1 MGEGSRFTICAP
13 KIIHEIIDGEVV
25 IANLDNGNYYSLEN
39 VAANIWRLLEGNP
52 TEDEV
57 VEEMANRYGVGREDV
72 EGSVRNFIG
81 ELQKE
86 ELISASKAGKAGDT
100 KEDCGGVEAS
110 EEKPDFEPPLLNKYT
125 DMQDLLL
132 LDPIHEVDETG
143 WPTTK
148 QD

>member
-25 IANLDNGNYYSLEN
+25 VANLDNGNYYSLEN
-39 VAANIWRLLEGNP
+39 VAAYIWRLLEGNP

-57 VEEMANRYGVGREDV
+57 VEGVTNRYGISREDV
-72 EGSVRNFIG
+72 EGSARSFIS

-86 ELISASKAGKAGDT
+86 ELISTSKADKAGDI
-100 KEDCGGVEAS
+100 KVECGAVEAGG
-110 EEKPDFEPPLLNKYT
+110 EKPDFEPPLLNKYT
-125 DMQDLLL
+125 DMQNLLL

-143 WPTTK
+143 WPKTK
-148 QD
+148 RD

>member
-1 MGEGSRFTICAP
+1 MSEGSRFEICTP

-39 VAANIWRLLEGNP
+39 VAAYIWCLLEGSH

-57 VEEMANRYGVGREDV
+57 VEGVANRYGVDRKNV
-72 EGSVRNFIG
+72 EASARSFIG
-81 ELQKE
+81 ELKKE
-86 ELISASKAGKAGDT
+86 ELISASEAGKAGDT
-100 KEDCGGVEAS
+100 KEGCAGVEAS
-110 EEKPDFEPPLLNKYT
+110 EEKLDFEPPLLNKYT